1 MKRNLFPITLL
12 LAGVMML
19 ASCLNDEDDSTKITY
34 YGDAALTSFSVGTLT
49 RTYLNNKGEAL
60 KSTVDGTDSTTT
72 VDGSK
77 YKLTIDQLKR

>member
-19 ASCLNDEDDSTKITY
+19 ASCLNDEDDSIKITY

-49 RTYLNNKGEAL
+49 RTYLNNK
-60 KSTVDGTDSTTT
+60 V
-72 VDGSK
+72 
-77 YKLTIDQLKR
+77 RH